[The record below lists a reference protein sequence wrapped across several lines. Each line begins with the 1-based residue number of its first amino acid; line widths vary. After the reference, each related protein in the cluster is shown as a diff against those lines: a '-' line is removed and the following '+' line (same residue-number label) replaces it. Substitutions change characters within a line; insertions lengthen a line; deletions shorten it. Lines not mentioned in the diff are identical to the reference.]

1 MSWKEEVGQ
10 QIRQAREKAGL
21 RQEDLGREV
30 GRVGKTIRNYEAGS
44 VTLPPDVLGKIAVRL
59 QMSEVRINGFSFWI
73 RPRQETPAP
82 GLSEQLRLDFDR
94 EHVFPNATI
103 KISPTRI
110 SITIT
115 ATASIRPAA

>member
-1 MSWKEEVGQ
+1 MSWQEEVGQ

-21 RQEDLGREV
+21 KQKDLGREV
-30 GRVGKTIRNYEAGS
+30 GRVGKTIMNYEAGS

-59 QMSEVRINGFSFWI
+59 QMSEIRINGFSFSI
-73 RPRQETPAP
+73 THRVESTAPAP
-82 GLSEQLRLDFDR
+82 SEQLRLDFDR